1 MTRYRFAFWLDSH
14 KPSEKLL
21 HETINK
27 LKADRQFASAIRD
40 GLRLIVDLRAG
51 GTEVLLELFPG
62 IRERLNRQHD
72 DLNRQHDLSRQI
84 DALEEILKGQGRHHH
99 IHHIRKEIEELKE
112 LLEGQG
118 SKPDAP
124 AGGGTGGEGNG
135 GGGIR
140 PLKTPALAMP
150 LMPVFDDDSDTI
162 IITKST
168 STEASQNLLKS
179 MSNLF

>member
-1 MTRYRFAFWLDSH
+1 MTRYRFAFWLDSQ
-14 KPSEKLL
+14 KSDEKLL
-21 HETINK
+21 HKTINK

-51 GTEVLLELFPG
+51 NTDVLLELFPG
-62 IRERLNRQHD
+62 IRERLTDQQD
-72 DLNRQHDLSRQI
+72 
-84 DALEEILKGQGRHHH
+84 
-99 IHHIRKEIEELKE
+99 IRKEIEALKE
-112 LLEGQG
+112 LLKGQG
-118 SKPDAP
+118 NKPSAP
-124 AGGGTGGEGNG
+124 AGGGTGGEGSG

-150 LMPVFDDDSDTI
+150 MMPVFDDDSETI
-162 IITKST
+162 IIKKST